1 MIDLPIIALLSTGLG
16 LGLLHAFDADHIM
29 AVSTLS
35 SKRPSIKQSMKFCVQ
50 WAAGHGGVLVAL
62 GLLIFALGVQV
73 PESLSVWAERA
84 VGFMLIGLG
93 GWLLLSL
100 WRQSVK
106 MHVHQHGDITHVH
119 LANDKSNKHN
129 HTPVLVGIT
138 HGLAG
143 SAPVL
148 ALIPAVSQGRLDVA
162 MGYIV
167 LFSLGVMLSMFLFG
181 ASLGGLQTWLQNR
194 SNLLFNISRGSVA
207 CLSMVL
213 GGLWIAESFA
223 PAVA

>member
-1 MIDLPIIALLSTGLG
+1 MIEPSTFALLSAGLG

-35 SKRPSIKQSMKFCVQ
+35 SKRPSIKQSIRFCVQ
-50 WAAGHGGVLVAL
+50 WAVGHGGVLVAL

-73 PESLSVWAERA
+73 PESLSLWAERL

-93 GWLLLSL
+93 AWLLISL
-100 WRQSVK
+100 WRQSVH
-106 MHVHQHGDITHVH
+106 MHVHRHGEITHVH
-119 LANDKSNKHN
+119 LSKDTSNKHS

-148 ALIPAVSQGRLDVA
+148 ALVPAVSQGRLDVA
-162 MGYIV
+162 LGYIV
-167 LFSLGVMLSMFLFG
+167 LFSLGVMLSMFMFG
-181 ASLGGLQTWLQNR
+181 ASLGGLQNWLQQR
-194 SNLLFNISRGSVA
+194 SNLLFNVSRGSIA
-207 CLSMVL
+207 CVSMIL

-223 PAVA
+223 PLA

>member
-1 MIDLPIIALLSTGLG
+1 MIDLSIIALLSTGLG

-35 SKRPSIKQSMKFCVQ
+35 SKRPSMKQSMKFCVQ
-50 WAAGHGGVLVAL
+50 WALGHGGVLVAL

-73 PESLSVWAERA
+73 PESLSLWAERA

-93 GWLLLSL
+93 AWLLYTL
-100 WRQSVK
+100 WNQSIRI
-106 MHVHQHGDITHVH
+106 HVHQHGDMTHAH
-119 LANDKSNKHN
+119 LAKEDGSKHS

-148 ALIPAVSQGRLDVA
+148 ALIPAVSQGRVDVA
-162 MGYIV
+162 IGYIV
-167 LFSLGVMLSMFLFG
+167 LFSLGVMFSMFVFG
-181 ASLGGLQTWLQNR
+181 ASLGGLQKWLQHR
-194 SNLLFNISRGSVA
+194 SNLLFNISRGGVA

-223 PAVA
+223 PVA

>member
-1 MIDLPIIALLSTGLG
+1 MIDLSIIALLSTGLG

-35 SKRPSIKQSMKFCVQ
+35 SKRPSMKQAMKFCVQ
-50 WAAGHGGVLVAL
+50 WALGHGGVLIAL

-73 PESLSVWAERA
+73 PESLSLWAERA

-93 GWLLLSL
+93 VWLLYSL
-100 WRQSVK
+100 WNQSVRI
-106 MHVHQHGDITHVH
+106 HVHQHGDMTHAH
-119 LANDKSNKHN
+119 LANDHSSKHS

-148 ALIPAVSQGRLDVA
+148 ALIPAVSQGRVDVA
-162 MGYIV
+162 IGYIV
-167 LFSLGVMLSMFLFG
+167 LFSLGVMLSMFVFG
-181 ASLGGLQTWLQNR
+181 ASLGGLQKWLQNR
-194 SNLLFNISRGSVA
+194 SNLLFNLSRGSVA
-207 CLSMVL
+207 CLSVVL
-213 GGLWIAESFA
+213 GGLWIAESFT
-223 PAVA
+223 PVA

>member
-1 MIDLPIIALLSTGLG
+1 MIDLSIIALLSTGLG

-35 SKRPSIKQSMKFCVQ
+35 SKRPSMKQSMKFCVQ
-50 WAAGHGGVLVAL
+50 WALGHGGVLIAL

-73 PESLSVWAERA
+73 PESLSLWAERA

-93 GWLLLSL
+93 AWLLYTL
-100 WRQSVK
+100 WNQSVRI
-106 MHVHQHGDITHVH
+106 HVHQHGDMTHAH
-119 LANDKSNKHN
+119 LAKEHGNKHN

-148 ALIPAVSQGRLDVA
+148 ALIPAVSQGRIDVA
-162 MGYIV
+162 IGYIV
-167 LFSLGVMLSMFLFG
+167 LFSLGVMFSMFLFG
-181 ASLGGLQTWLQNR
+181 ASLGGLQKWLQNR
-194 SNLLFNISRGSVA
+194 SNLLFNLSRGGIA

-223 PAVA
+223 PVA

>member
-1 MIDLPIIALLSTGLG
+1 MIDLSIIALLSTGLG

-35 SKRPSIKQSMKFCVQ
+35 SKRPSMKQSMKFCVQ

-62 GLLIFALGVQV
+62 GLLIFALGVHV
-73 PESLSVWAERA
+73 PEGLSLWAERA

-93 GWLLLSL
+93 AWLLYNL
-100 WRQSVK
+100 WNQTVRI
-106 MHVHQHGDITHVH
+106 HVHQHGDMTHAH
-119 LANDKSNKHN
+119 LAKDGSNKHN

-148 ALIPAVSQGRLDVA
+148 ALIPAVSQGRVDVA
-162 MGYIV
+162 IGYIL
-167 LFSLGVMLSMFLFG
+167 LFSVGVMLSMFVFG
-181 ASLGGLQTWLQNR
+181 ASLGSLQTWLQSK

-223 PAVA
+223 PAV